1 MTANSKTT
9 KSTSKTGAARRLTGI
24 AMLSAVA
31 FALQFLEFPI
41 PIMPAFI
48 KLDFSDLPELL
59 AAFAYG
65 PLAGVAV
72 AGIKNLIHLPLS
84 SSMYVGELSNFLLGA
99 VLSVAAGA
107 IYKKHK
113 TKRGALAAAVLSA
126 VIMGLVSVPV
136 NYWIIY
142 PLYYNVLGFP
152 QAAVLDMYQA
162 ILPATKSILQ
172 ALFIFNLPFT
182 VAKGLL
188 CAALALVLWPGE
200 AMGAMRDG
208 LKLCGNVIIPSLFP
222 FFVLSS
228 LVVELGMSRYLGRLL
243 EGVMAPLF
251 RVGGAC
257 SSALA
262 LGFVGGYPVGARTA
276 IALYE
281 NGQCSK
287 TEAERLLAFCN
298 NSGPAFILGVVGTG
312 IFASSRAGLLLYLA
326 HIAASLCVG
335 LLFRF
340 YRPGE
345 GPRPGRHA
353 APQF

>member
-113 TKRGALAAAVLSA
+113 TKRGALGRRRAVCGDYGARQRAGQLLDYLSA
-126 VIMGLVSVPV
+126 LLQCAGLS
-136 NYWIIY
+136 
-142 PLYYNVLGFP
+142 
-152 QAAVLDMYQA
+152 
-162 ILPATKSILQ
+162 
-172 ALFIFNLPFT
+172 
-182 VAKGLL
+182 
-188 CAALALVLWPGE
+188 PG
-200 AMGAMRDG
+200 
-208 LKLCGNVIIPSLFP
+208 
-222 FFVLSS
+222 
-228 LVVELGMSRYLGRLL
+228 
-243 EGVMAPLF
+243 
-251 RVGGAC
+251 GGA
-257 SSALA
+257 
-262 LGFVGGYPVGARTA
+262 GYVPGHFARHQEHFA
-276 IALYE
+276 GALY
-281 NGQCSK
+281 
-287 TEAERLLAFCN
+287 L
-298 NSGPAFILGVVGTG
+298 
-312 IFASSRAGLLLYLA
+312 
-326 HIAASLCVG
+326 
-335 LLFRF
+335 
-340 YRPGE
+340 
-345 GPRPGRHA
+345 
-353 APQF
+353 

>member
-9 KSTSKTGAARRLTGI
+9 KSTSKSGAARRLTGI

-152 QAAVLDMYQA
+152 RRRCWICTGPFCPPQRAFCRRSLSLTCPLPLPRGCCALRFAPGSINPCRRCFMVENKIENASGTIPPAA
-162 ILPATKSILQ
+162 
-172 ALFIFNLPFT
+172 
-182 VAKGLL
+182 
-188 CAALALVLWPGE
+188 
-200 AMGAMRDG
+200 
-208 LKLCGNVIIPSLFP
+208 
-222 FFVLSS
+222 
-228 LVVELGMSRYLGRLL
+228 
-243 EGVMAPLF
+243 APLPPF
-251 RVGGAC
+251 ARGA
-257 SSALA
+257 
-262 LGFVGGYPVGARTA
+262 
-276 IALYE
+276 E
-281 NGQCSK
+281 
-287 TEAERLLAFCN
+287 
-298 NSGPAFILGVVGTG
+298 IL
-312 IFASSRAGLLLYLA
+312 
-326 HIAASLCVG
+326 
-335 LLFRF
+335 
-340 YRPGE
+340 
-345 GPRPGRHA
+345 
-353 APQF
+353 

>member
-182 VAKGLL
+182 LPRGC
-188 CAALALVLWPGE
+188 CAPRFAPGSINPCRRCSMVE
-200 AMGAMRDG
+200 NKRISNNPSAFADG
-208 LKLCGNVIIPSLFP
+208 EP
-222 FFVLSS
+222 
-228 LVVELGMSRYLGRLL
+228 
-243 EGVMAPLF
+243 
-251 RVGGAC
+251 
-257 SSALA
+257 
-262 LGFVGGYPVGARTA
+262 T
-276 IALYE
+276 
-281 NGQCSK
+281 
-287 TEAERLLAFCN
+287 T
-298 NSGPAFILGVVGTG
+298 
-312 IFASSRAGLLLYLA
+312 
-326 HIAASLCVG
+326 
-335 LLFRF
+335 
-340 YRPGE
+340 
-345 GPRPGRHA
+345 
-353 APQF
+353 

>member
-9 KSTSKTGAARRLTGI
+9 KFTSKPGTARRLTGI

-152 QAAVLDMYQA
+152 QAAVLDMYRA

-188 CAALALVLWPGE
+188 CAALCAR
-200 AMGAMRDG
+200 A
-208 LKLCGNVIIPSLFP
+208 LFP
-222 FFVLSS
+222 AGGHFSPTKIRSS
-228 LVVELGMSRYLGRLL
+228 V
-243 EGVMAPLF
+243 
-251 RVGGAC
+251 
-257 SSALA
+257 
-262 LGFVGGYPVGARTA
+262 
-276 IALYE
+276 I
-281 NGQCSK
+281 
-287 TEAERLLAFCN
+287 
-298 NSGPAFILGVVGTG
+298 
-312 IFASSRAGLLLYLA
+312 
-326 HIAASLCVG
+326 
-335 LLFRF
+335 
-340 YRPGE
+340 
-345 GPRPGRHA
+345 
-353 APQF
+353 

>member
-1 MTANSKTT
+1 MVLSNQIAPVRHVPGFLFCPRSKGVRKITANSKTT

-126 VIMGLVSVPV
+126 VIMGLISVPV

-152 QAAVLDMYQA
+152 QAAVLDMYRA

-188 CAALALVLWPGE
+188 CAALCAGIYKP
-200 AMGAMRDG
+200 
-208 LKLCGNVIIPSLFP
+208 
-222 FFVLSS
+222 LSP
-228 LVVELGMSRYLGRLL
+228 LLHGR
-243 EGVMAPLF
+243 
-251 RVGGAC
+251 
-257 SSALA
+257 
-262 LGFVGGYPVGARTA
+262 
-276 IALYE
+276 
-281 NGQCSK
+281 K
-287 TEAERLLAFCN
+287 
-298 NSGPAFILGVVGTG
+298 
-312 IFASSRAGLLLYLA
+312 
-326 HIAASLCVG
+326 
-335 LLFRF
+335 
-340 YRPGE
+340 
-345 GPRPGRHA
+345 
-353 APQF
+353 

>member
-99 VLSVAAGA
+99 VLSIAAGA

-172 ALFIFNLPFT
+172 ALFIFNLTFT

-188 CAALALVLWPGE
+188 CAALCAGIYKP
-200 AMGAMRDG
+200 
-208 LKLCGNVIIPSLFP
+208 
-222 FFVLSS
+222 LSP
-228 LVVELGMSRYLGRLL
+228 LLHGR
-243 EGVMAPLF
+243 
-251 RVGGAC
+251 
-257 SSALA
+257 
-262 LGFVGGYPVGARTA
+262 
-276 IALYE
+276 
-281 NGQCSK
+281 K
-287 TEAERLLAFCN
+287 
-298 NSGPAFILGVVGTG
+298 
-312 IFASSRAGLLLYLA
+312 
-326 HIAASLCVG
+326 
-335 LLFRF
+335 
-340 YRPGE
+340 
-345 GPRPGRHA
+345 
-353 APQF
+353 

>member
-1 MTANSKTT
+1 MVLSNQIAPVRHVPGFLFCPRSKGVRKKTANSKTT

-126 VIMGLVSVPV
+126 VIMGLISVPV

-188 CAALALVLWPGE
+188 CAALCAGIYKP
-200 AMGAMRDG
+200 
-208 LKLCGNVIIPSLFP
+208 
-222 FFVLSS
+222 LSP
-228 LVVELGMSRYLGRLL
+228 LLHGR
-243 EGVMAPLF
+243 
-251 RVGGAC
+251 
-257 SSALA
+257 
-262 LGFVGGYPVGARTA
+262 
-276 IALYE
+276 
-281 NGQCSK
+281 K
-287 TEAERLLAFCN
+287 
-298 NSGPAFILGVVGTG
+298 
-312 IFASSRAGLLLYLA
+312 
-326 HIAASLCVG
+326 
-335 LLFRF
+335 
-340 YRPGE
+340 
-345 GPRPGRHA
+345 
-353 APQF
+353 

>member
-59 AAFAYG
+59 AA
-65 PLAGVAV
+65 VAV

-126 VIMGLVSVPV
+126 VIMGLISVPV

-152 QAAVLDMYQA
+152 QAAVLDMYRA

-188 CAALALVLWPGE
+188 CAALCAGIYKP
-200 AMGAMRDG
+200 
-208 LKLCGNVIIPSLFP
+208 
-222 FFVLSS
+222 LSP
-228 LVVELGMSRYLGRLL
+228 LLHGR
-243 EGVMAPLF
+243 
-251 RVGGAC
+251 
-257 SSALA
+257 
-262 LGFVGGYPVGARTA
+262 
-276 IALYE
+276 
-281 NGQCSK
+281 K
-287 TEAERLLAFCN
+287 
-298 NSGPAFILGVVGTG
+298 
-312 IFASSRAGLLLYLA
+312 
-326 HIAASLCVG
+326 
-335 LLFRF
+335 
-340 YRPGE
+340 
-345 GPRPGRHA
+345 
-353 APQF
+353 

>member
-126 VIMGLVSVPV
+126 VIMGLISVPV

-152 QAAVLDMYQA
+152 QAAVLDMYRA

-172 ALFIFNLPFT
+172 ALFIFNLHFT

-188 CAALALVLWPGE
+188 CAALCAGIYKP
-200 AMGAMRDG
+200 
-208 LKLCGNVIIPSLFP
+208 
-222 FFVLSS
+222 LSP
-228 LVVELGMSRYLGRLL
+228 LLHGR
-243 EGVMAPLF
+243 
-251 RVGGAC
+251 
-257 SSALA
+257 
-262 LGFVGGYPVGARTA
+262 
-276 IALYE
+276 
-281 NGQCSK
+281 K
-287 TEAERLLAFCN
+287 
-298 NSGPAFILGVVGTG
+298 
-312 IFASSRAGLLLYLA
+312 
-326 HIAASLCVG
+326 
-335 LLFRF
+335 
-340 YRPGE
+340 
-345 GPRPGRHA
+345 
-353 APQF
+353 

>member
-126 VIMGLVSVPV
+126 VIMGLISVPV

-152 QAAVLDMYQA
+152 QAAVLDMYRA

-172 ALFIFNLPFT
+172 ALFIFNLPST

-188 CAALALVLWPGE
+188 CAALCAGIYKP
-200 AMGAMRDG
+200 
-208 LKLCGNVIIPSLFP
+208 
-222 FFVLSS
+222 LSP
-228 LVVELGMSRYLGRLL
+228 LLHGR
-243 EGVMAPLF
+243 
-251 RVGGAC
+251 
-257 SSALA
+257 
-262 LGFVGGYPVGARTA
+262 
-276 IALYE
+276 
-281 NGQCSK
+281 K
-287 TEAERLLAFCN
+287 
-298 NSGPAFILGVVGTG
+298 
-312 IFASSRAGLLLYLA
+312 
-326 HIAASLCVG
+326 
-335 LLFRF
+335 
-340 YRPGE
+340 
-345 GPRPGRHA
+345 
-353 APQF
+353 

>member
-9 KSTSKTGAARRLTGI
+9 NSTSKTGAARRLTGI

-172 ALFIFNLPFT
+172 ALFIFNLPLT

-188 CAALALVLWPGE
+188 CAALCAGIYKP
-200 AMGAMRDG
+200 
-208 LKLCGNVIIPSLFP
+208 
-222 FFVLSS
+222 LSP
-228 LVVELGMSRYLGRLL
+228 LLHGR
-243 EGVMAPLF
+243 
-251 RVGGAC
+251 
-257 SSALA
+257 
-262 LGFVGGYPVGARTA
+262 
-276 IALYE
+276 
-281 NGQCSK
+281 K
-287 TEAERLLAFCN
+287 
-298 NSGPAFILGVVGTG
+298 
-312 IFASSRAGLLLYLA
+312 
-326 HIAASLCVG
+326 
-335 LLFRF
+335 
-340 YRPGE
+340 
-345 GPRPGRHA
+345 
-353 APQF
+353 

>member
-9 KSTSKTGAARRLTGI
+9 KSTSKAGAARRLTGI

-126 VIMGLVSVPV
+126 VIMGLISVPV

-152 QAAVLDMYQA
+152 QAAVLDMYRA

-188 CAALALVLWPGE
+188 CAALAMTFLTEPKPARTGVSPETASGQTDPDRLRETSSKALIVSSTLE
-200 AMGAMRDG
+200 A
-208 LKLCGNVIIPSLFP
+208 LHNL
-222 FFVLSS
+222 
-228 LVVELGMSRYLGRLL
+228 
-243 EGVMAPLF
+243 APL
-251 RVGGAC
+251 
-257 SSALA
+257 
-262 LGFVGGYPVGARTA
+262 
-276 IALYE
+276 
-281 NGQCSK
+281 
-287 TEAERLLAFCN
+287 
-298 NSGPAFILGVVGTG
+298 
-312 IFASSRAGLLLYLA
+312 IFY
-326 HIAASLCVG
+326 
-335 LLFRF
+335 
-340 YRPGE
+340 
-345 GPRPGRHA
+345 
-353 APQF
+353 

>member
-1 MTANSKTT
+1 
-9 KSTSKTGAARRLTGI
+9 
-24 AMLSAVA
+24 
-31 FALQFLEFPI
+31 
-41 PIMPAFI
+41 MPAFI
-48 KLDFSDLPELL
+48 KLGFSDLPELL

-188 CAALALVLWPGE
+188 CAALCAGIYKP
-200 AMGAMRDG
+200 
-208 LKLCGNVIIPSLFP
+208 
-222 FFVLSS
+222 LSP
-228 LVVELGMSRYLGRLL
+228 LLHGR
-243 EGVMAPLF
+243 
-251 RVGGAC
+251 
-257 SSALA
+257 
-262 LGFVGGYPVGARTA
+262 
-276 IALYE
+276 
-281 NGQCSK
+281 K
-287 TEAERLLAFCN
+287 
-298 NSGPAFILGVVGTG
+298 
-312 IFASSRAGLLLYLA
+312 
-326 HIAASLCVG
+326 
-335 LLFRF
+335 
-340 YRPGE
+340 
-345 GPRPGRHA
+345 
-353 APQF
+353 

>member
-126 VIMGLVSVPV
+126 VIMGLISVPV

-172 ALFIFNLPFT
+172 ALFIFKMPFT
-182 VAKGLL
+182 VTKGLL
-188 CAALALVLWPGE
+188 CAE
-200 AMGAMRDG
+200 
-208 LKLCGNVIIPSLFP
+208 LCAGIYKP
-222 FFVLSS
+222 LSP
-228 LVVELGMSRYLGRLL
+228 LLHGR
-243 EGVMAPLF
+243 
-251 RVGGAC
+251 
-257 SSALA
+257 
-262 LGFVGGYPVGARTA
+262 
-276 IALYE
+276 
-281 NGQCSK
+281 K
-287 TEAERLLAFCN
+287 
-298 NSGPAFILGVVGTG
+298 
-312 IFASSRAGLLLYLA
+312 
-326 HIAASLCVG
+326 
-335 LLFRF
+335 
-340 YRPGE
+340 
-345 GPRPGRHA
+345 
-353 APQF
+353 

>member
-72 AGIKNLIHLPLS
+72 AAIKNLIHLPLS
-84 SSMYVGELSNFLLGA
+84 SSMYVGELSNFLLGT

-126 VIMGLVSVPV
+126 VIMGLISVPV

-152 QAAVLDMYQA
+152 QAAVLDMYRA
-162 ILPATKSILQ
+162 ILPTTKSILQ

-182 VAKGLL
+182 GAKGLL
-188 CAALALVLWPGE
+188 CAALCAGIYKP
-200 AMGAMRDG
+200 
-208 LKLCGNVIIPSLFP
+208 
-222 FFVLSS
+222 LSP
-228 LVVELGMSRYLGRLL
+228 LLHGR
-243 EGVMAPLF
+243 
-251 RVGGAC
+251 
-257 SSALA
+257 
-262 LGFVGGYPVGARTA
+262 
-276 IALYE
+276 
-281 NGQCSK
+281 K
-287 TEAERLLAFCN
+287 
-298 NSGPAFILGVVGTG
+298 
-312 IFASSRAGLLLYLA
+312 
-326 HIAASLCVG
+326 
-335 LLFRF
+335 
-340 YRPGE
+340 
-345 GPRPGRHA
+345 
-353 APQF
+353 

>member
-65 PLAGVAV
+65 PLAV

-126 VIMGLVSVPV
+126 VIMGLISVPV

-188 CAALALVLWPGE
+188 CAALCAGIYKP
-200 AMGAMRDG
+200 
-208 LKLCGNVIIPSLFP
+208 
-222 FFVLSS
+222 LSP
-228 LVVELGMSRYLGRLL
+228 LLHGR
-243 EGVMAPLF
+243 
-251 RVGGAC
+251 
-257 SSALA
+257 
-262 LGFVGGYPVGARTA
+262 
-276 IALYE
+276 
-281 NGQCSK
+281 K
-287 TEAERLLAFCN
+287 
-298 NSGPAFILGVVGTG
+298 
-312 IFASSRAGLLLYLA
+312 
-326 HIAASLCVG
+326 
-335 LLFRF
+335 
-340 YRPGE
+340 
-345 GPRPGRHA
+345 
-353 APQF
+353 

>member
-126 VIMGLVSVPV
+126 VIMGLISVPV

-152 QAAVLDMYQA
+152 QAAVLDMYRA

-172 ALFIFNLPFT
+172 ALFIFNLPLT

-188 CAALALVLWPGE
+188 CAALCAGIYKP
-200 AMGAMRDG
+200 
-208 LKLCGNVIIPSLFP
+208 
-222 FFVLSS
+222 LSP
-228 LVVELGMSRYLGRLL
+228 LLHGR
-243 EGVMAPLF
+243 
-251 RVGGAC
+251 
-257 SSALA
+257 
-262 LGFVGGYPVGARTA
+262 
-276 IALYE
+276 
-281 NGQCSK
+281 K
-287 TEAERLLAFCN
+287 
-298 NSGPAFILGVVGTG
+298 
-312 IFASSRAGLLLYLA
+312 
-326 HIAASLCVG
+326 
-335 LLFRF
+335 
-340 YRPGE
+340 
-345 GPRPGRHA
+345 
-353 APQF
+353 

>member
-84 SSMYVGELSNFLLGA
+84 SSMYVGELSNFLL
-99 VLSVAAGA
+99 SIAAGA

-188 CAALALVLWPGE
+188 CAALCAGIYKP
-200 AMGAMRDG
+200 
-208 LKLCGNVIIPSLFP
+208 
-222 FFVLSS
+222 LSP
-228 LVVELGMSRYLGRLL
+228 LLHGR
-243 EGVMAPLF
+243 
-251 RVGGAC
+251 
-257 SSALA
+257 
-262 LGFVGGYPVGARTA
+262 
-276 IALYE
+276 
-281 NGQCSK
+281 K
-287 TEAERLLAFCN
+287 
-298 NSGPAFILGVVGTG
+298 
-312 IFASSRAGLLLYLA
+312 
-326 HIAASLCVG
+326 
-335 LLFRF
+335 
-340 YRPGE
+340 
-345 GPRPGRHA
+345 
-353 APQF
+353 

>member
-113 TKRGALAAAVLSA
+113 
-126 VIMGLVSVPV
+126 
-136 NYWIIY
+136 IIY

-188 CAALALVLWPGE
+188 CAALCAGIYKP
-200 AMGAMRDG
+200 
-208 LKLCGNVIIPSLFP
+208 
-222 FFVLSS
+222 LSP
-228 LVVELGMSRYLGRLL
+228 LLHGR
-243 EGVMAPLF
+243 
-251 RVGGAC
+251 
-257 SSALA
+257 
-262 LGFVGGYPVGARTA
+262 
-276 IALYE
+276 
-281 NGQCSK
+281 K
-287 TEAERLLAFCN
+287 
-298 NSGPAFILGVVGTG
+298 
-312 IFASSRAGLLLYLA
+312 
-326 HIAASLCVG
+326 
-335 LLFRF
+335 
-340 YRPGE
+340 
-345 GPRPGRHA
+345 
-353 APQF
+353 

>member
-72 AGIKNLIHLPLS
+72 AGIKNLIHLP
-84 SSMYVGELSNFLLGA
+84 
-99 VLSVAAGA
+99 
-107 IYKKHK
+107 K

-126 VIMGLVSVPV
+126 VIMGLISVPV

-152 QAAVLDMYQA
+152 QAAVLDMYRA

-188 CAALALVLWPGE
+188 CAALCAGIYKP
-200 AMGAMRDG
+200 
-208 LKLCGNVIIPSLFP
+208 
-222 FFVLSS
+222 LSP
-228 LVVELGMSRYLGRLL
+228 LLHGR
-243 EGVMAPLF
+243 
-251 RVGGAC
+251 
-257 SSALA
+257 
-262 LGFVGGYPVGARTA
+262 
-276 IALYE
+276 
-281 NGQCSK
+281 K
-287 TEAERLLAFCN
+287 
-298 NSGPAFILGVVGTG
+298 
-312 IFASSRAGLLLYLA
+312 
-326 HIAASLCVG
+326 
-335 LLFRF
+335 
-340 YRPGE
+340 
-345 GPRPGRHA
+345 
-353 APQF
+353 

>member
-1 MTANSKTT
+1 MTANSNTT

-152 QAAVLDMYQA
+152 QAAVLDMYRA

-188 CAALALVLWPGE
+188 CAALCAGIYKP
-200 AMGAMRDG
+200 
-208 LKLCGNVIIPSLFP
+208 
-222 FFVLSS
+222 LSP
-228 LVVELGMSRYLGRLL
+228 LLHGR
-243 EGVMAPLF
+243 
-251 RVGGAC
+251 
-257 SSALA
+257 
-262 LGFVGGYPVGARTA
+262 
-276 IALYE
+276 
-281 NGQCSK
+281 K
-287 TEAERLLAFCN
+287 
-298 NSGPAFILGVVGTG
+298 
-312 IFASSRAGLLLYLA
+312 
-326 HIAASLCVG
+326 
-335 LLFRF
+335 
-340 YRPGE
+340 
-345 GPRPGRHA
+345 
-353 APQF
+353 

>member
-72 AGIKNLIHLPLS
+72 AAIKNLIHLPLS

-126 VIMGLVSVPV
+126 VIMGFISVPV

-152 QAAVLDMYQA
+152 QAAVLDMYRA

-188 CAALALVLWPGE
+188 CAALCAGIYKP
-200 AMGAMRDG
+200 
-208 LKLCGNVIIPSLFP
+208 
-222 FFVLSS
+222 LSP
-228 LVVELGMSRYLGRLL
+228 LLHGR
-243 EGVMAPLF
+243 
-251 RVGGAC
+251 
-257 SSALA
+257 
-262 LGFVGGYPVGARTA
+262 
-276 IALYE
+276 
-281 NGQCSK
+281 K
-287 TEAERLLAFCN
+287 
-298 NSGPAFILGVVGTG
+298 
-312 IFASSRAGLLLYLA
+312 
-326 HIAASLCVG
+326 
-335 LLFRF
+335 
-340 YRPGE
+340 
-345 GPRPGRHA
+345 
-353 APQF
+353 

>member
-72 AGIKNLIHLPLS
+72 AGIKNLPLS

-126 VIMGLVSVPV
+126 VIMGLISVPV

-188 CAALALVLWPGE
+188 CAALCAGIYKP
-200 AMGAMRDG
+200 
-208 LKLCGNVIIPSLFP
+208 
-222 FFVLSS
+222 LSP
-228 LVVELGMSRYLGRLL
+228 LLHGR
-243 EGVMAPLF
+243 
-251 RVGGAC
+251 
-257 SSALA
+257 
-262 LGFVGGYPVGARTA
+262 
-276 IALYE
+276 
-281 NGQCSK
+281 K
-287 TEAERLLAFCN
+287 
-298 NSGPAFILGVVGTG
+298 
-312 IFASSRAGLLLYLA
+312 
-326 HIAASLCVG
+326 
-335 LLFRF
+335 
-340 YRPGE
+340 
-345 GPRPGRHA
+345 
-353 APQF
+353 

>member
-126 VIMGLVSVPV
+126 VIMGLISVPV

-152 QAAVLDMYQA
+152 QAAVLDMYRA

-182 VAKGLL
+182 VAPESINPCRRCCMVENKRISNNPS
-188 CAALALVLWPGE
+188 AFADGE
-200 AMGAMRDG
+200 
-208 LKLCGNVIIPSLFP
+208 P
-222 FFVLSS
+222 
-228 LVVELGMSRYLGRLL
+228 
-243 EGVMAPLF
+243 
-251 RVGGAC
+251 
-257 SSALA
+257 
-262 LGFVGGYPVGARTA
+262 T
-276 IALYE
+276 
-281 NGQCSK
+281 
-287 TEAERLLAFCN
+287 T
-298 NSGPAFILGVVGTG
+298 
-312 IFASSRAGLLLYLA
+312 
-326 HIAASLCVG
+326 
-335 LLFRF
+335 
-340 YRPGE
+340 
-345 GPRPGRHA
+345 
-353 APQF
+353 

>member
-126 VIMGLVSVPV
+126 VIMGLISVPV

-182 VAKGLL
+182 FAKGLL
-188 CAALALVLWPGE
+188 CAALCAGIYKP
-200 AMGAMRDG
+200 
-208 LKLCGNVIIPSLFP
+208 
-222 FFVLSS
+222 LSP
-228 LVVELGMSRYLGRLL
+228 LLHGR
-243 EGVMAPLF
+243 
-251 RVGGAC
+251 
-257 SSALA
+257 
-262 LGFVGGYPVGARTA
+262 
-276 IALYE
+276 
-281 NGQCSK
+281 K
-287 TEAERLLAFCN
+287 
-298 NSGPAFILGVVGTG
+298 
-312 IFASSRAGLLLYLA
+312 
-326 HIAASLCVG
+326 
-335 LLFRF
+335 
-340 YRPGE
+340 
-345 GPRPGRHA
+345 
-353 APQF
+353 